1 MKFGAIDIGTN
12 AARLLIGR
20 IIESDEGLYL
30 NKISYTRIPLQLGK
44 DVFDFGEISEKKSK
58 KLIQTMKAFKIIA
71 DIHETNQ
78 ITAVATSAMRD
89 AKNSAF
95 IIDKIKKKT
104 GVNLVVISGKQEAKT
119 ILKAFEL
126 LEFNQKESFIVIDV
140 GGGST
145 EINIFENG
153 NNKSSKSFDIGT
165 LRLLNNKVKKSKW
178 NDLNNWL
185 LEHIDSSHNY
195 KIFGTGGNINK
206 IHKILE
212 GKYMKGIKTKAIMGL
227 RKKLIPLD
235 NDRRMHDFFI
245 KPDRTDVII
254 PAMDIFLHILNKLEA
269 DSIIV
274 PKIGLSDGLIYKM
287 HLSKKLSF
295 A

>member
-44 DVFDFGEISEKKSK
+44 DVFDFGEISKKKSK